1 MAGKRE
7 IRTAANKYMKLMGFA
22 HPWRVFVN
30 FQDGTE
36 EPLDKDKD
44 PHATAEIESPYKV
57 AWLTFDPKHVA
68 WKLWE
73 GGKVDSGVRHEL
85 AHVTVSPLARV
96 VEHLLT
102 LVADEQTRKVLERMA
117 EDAEDEVV
125 TSIESMPVWKE
136 VE

>member
-1 MAGKRE
+1 MADRRE
-7 IRTAANKYMKLMGFA
+7 IRTAANKYIKLMGFA
-22 HPWRVFVN
+22 HPWRIFID
-30 FQDGTE
+30 FQDSTE
-36 EPLDKDKD
+36 EPLTKEKD

-57 AWLTFDPKHVA
+57 AWLTFDPKHKA
-68 WKLWE
+68 WNMWE
-73 GGKVDSGVRHEL
+73 GGRVDGAVRHEL
-85 AHVTVSPLARV
+85 GHVVISPLARV

-102 LVADEQTRKVLERMA
+102 LVTDDNTRKMLERMA